1 MDLFPYPSRPNQAEF
16 VRTVERTMLE
26 HGHLVLESGTG
37 SGKTV
42 CALSG
47 ALQAALA
54 KGKKV
59 LYLTRTNSQEKQV
72 ILELR
77 RINEKVPVFG
87 VALQGRQGTCPL
99 VRRDKEMIAGTPEE
113 LSRIC
118 RDKRRR
124 VLEDRPG
131 GCRFFKGLQE
141 VDRDQLLDHC
151 RRTLPTAEELI
162 DHCDSLNICP
172 HEVMKELVGEARVVA
187 APYAYFFMPF
197 IRNSLLDW
205 MDCPMEDILLIV
217 DEAHNLPD
225 YTREIESFQLSRY
238 MLDMVAKEVEEFGDP
253 EVAKGVSVQDV
264 RRECAHLLEEAIDD
278 YLIDEDGL
286 IPPSFLEGGL
296 MSAFTSTSHSLLA
309 MSKLLMEQGEI
320 IRESRFAHGRL
331 PRSYT
336 HSLGAFL
343 SYWITLDE
351 ECFVKLVVG
360 GENPYLKAYC
370 IDPVVTTSALLGCG
384 GSLHMSGTL
393 VPLNEYRDSIGLP
406 LESGMVTFP
415 SPFPKEN
422 RRVFYMEDVSTKY
435 EELQSSPDMVQAM
448 EDHVVQ
454 VCNGVRRNTV
464 VFFPSYALM
473 DRFVNDGVS
482 RRISRKVHLE
492 ERGMAQLELMEVV
505 SRFKKESAQ
514 GQVLFAVM
522 GGRISEGIDFPEEEL
537 EVAIVIGIPYPRPT
551 AKQRALLHYFELKF
565 RKGWEYTVKGPAI
578 RKLQQ
583 AIGRL
588 IRTERDVGAALVLDR
603 RITQFS
609 DRLELV
615 ATERPLQD
623 IQQFFGERDRSKGS

>member
-1 MDLFPYPSRPNQAEF
+1 MDLFPYPPRPNQVEF
-16 VRTVERTMLE
+16 VRSVERTMLDQK
-26 HGHLVLESGTG
+26 HLVLESGTG

-54 KGKKV
+54 RGKKV
-59 LYLTRTNSQEKQV
+59 IYLTRTNSQEKQV

-77 RINEKVPVFG
+77 KINEKAPVFG

-99 VRRDKEMIAGTPEE
+99 VRRDKELSAGTPEE
-113 LSRIC
+113 LSRVC

-131 GCRFFKGLQE
+131 GCRFFKGLQDMDMAQ
-141 VDRDQLLDHC
+141 VLDHC

-162 DHCDSLNICP
+162 DYCDSLNICP
-172 HEVMKELVGEARVVA
+172 HEVMKELAHDARVVA

-205 MDCPMEDILLIV
+205 MECPMGDALLIV

-238 MLDMVAKEVEEFGDP
+238 ILDMVAKEVEEFGDP
-253 EVAKGVSVQDV
+253 EVIKGGSVKDV
-264 RRECAHLLEEAIDD
+264 HDECVRLLDEAIDE

-286 IPPSFLEGGL
+286 IPPSFVEEGL
-296 MSAFTSTSHSLLA
+296 MAAFTASSHSLSA
-309 MSKLLMEQGEI
+309 MAKLLMEQGDI
-320 IRESRFAHGRL
+320 IRETRFAQGRL
-331 PRSYT
+331 PRSFTY
-336 HSLGAFL
+336 SMGAFI
-343 SYWITLDE
+343 SYWLSLDE

-360 GENPYLKAYC
+360 GENPCLKAYC
-370 IDPVVTTSALLGCG
+370 IDPVVTTSAILGCG

-406 LESGMVTFP
+406 LDSPMVTFP

-422 RRVFYMEDVSTKY
+422 RRVFYVDDVSTKY
-435 EELQSSPDMVQAM
+435 EEMQSSPDMVDAI

-454 VCNGVRRNTV
+454 VCNGTRRNTV

-473 DRFVNDGVS
+473 DRFVEDGVS
-482 RRISRKVHLE
+482 RRISRKVHME
-492 ERGMAQLELMEVV
+492 GRGMAQLELMDVV
-505 SRFKKESAQ
+505 TRFKAASAE

-522 GGRISEGIDFPEEEL
+522 GGRISEGIDFPEDEL
-537 EVAIVIGIPYPRPT
+537 EVAIVVGIPYPRPT
-551 AKQRALLHYFELKF
+551 AKQRALLHYYELKF

-583 AIGRL
+583 SIGRL

-609 DRLELV
+609 DRLELTP
-615 ATERPLQD
+615 TEHPLQD
-623 IQQFFGERDRSKGS
+623 IQQFFRERGK

>member
-1 MDLFPYPSRPNQAEF
+1 M
-16 VRTVERTMLE
+16 VERTMRDK
-26 HGHLVLESGTG
+26 GHLVLESGTG

-54 KGKKV
+54 TGKKV

-77 RINEKVPVFG
+77 KINEKAPVFG
-87 VALQGRQGTCPL
+87 IALQGRQGTCPL
-99 VRRDKEMIAGTPEE
+99 IRRDKELSAGTPEE
-113 LSRIC
+113 LSKIC
-118 RDKRRR
+118 REKRRK
-124 VLEDRPG
+124 VLEGRSG
-131 GCRFFKGLQE
+131 GCRFFKGLQDLDME
-141 VDRDQLLDHC
+141 QLIDHC

-172 HEVMKELVGEARVVA
+172 HEVMKELAREARVVA
-187 APYAYFFMPF
+187 APYAYFFVPF

-205 MDCPMEDILLIV
+205 MDCPMEDVLLIV

-238 MLDMVAKEVEEFGDP
+238 ILEAVLKEVEEYGDP
-253 EVAKGVSVQDV
+253 EVAKGVSLNDV
-264 RRECAHLLEEAIDD
+264 RRECSQMLEDAIRD

-286 IPPSFLEGGL
+286 IPPSFLEEGL
-296 MSAFTSTSHSLLA
+296 MTAFTCTSRSLQA
-309 MSKLLMEQGEI
+309 MAKLIMEQGEI
-320 IRESRFAHGRL
+320 IRESRFAQGRL

-336 HSLGAFL
+336 FSLGAFL
-343 SYWITLDE
+343 SYWSTLDE

-360 GENPYLKAYC
+360 GENPCLKAYC
-370 IDPVVTTSALLGCG
+370 IDPVVTTSALLNCG
-384 GSLHMSGTL
+384 GSVHMSGTL

-406 LESGMVTFP
+406 HGTAMVTFP

-422 RRVFYMEDVSTKY
+422 RKVFYAEDVSTKY
-435 EELQSSPDMVQAM
+435 EEMQSSPEMVEVM

-454 VCNGVRRNTV
+454 VCNGVKRNTV

-473 DRFVNDGVS
+473 DRFLEDGVS

-492 ERGMAQLELMEVV
+492 ERGMAQLELMDVV
-505 SRFKKESAQ
+505 TRFKRLEEN

-537 EVAIVIGIPYPRPT
+537 ELAIVIGIPYPRPT
-551 AKQRALLHYFELKF
+551 AKQRALMHYYELKF
-565 RKGWEYTVKGPAI
+565 RKGWDYTVKGPAI

-583 AIGRL
+583 SIGRL

-603 RITQFS
+603 RITQFA
-609 DRLELV
+609 DRLDLT

-623 IQQFFGERDRSKGS
+623 IQAFFRERRR

>member
-1 MDLFPYPSRPNQAEF
+1 
-16 VRTVERTMLE
+16 MLDQ
-26 HGHLVLESGTG
+26 GHLVLESGTG

-72 ILELR
+72 IMELR
-77 RINEKVPVFG
+77 KMNERAPIFG
-87 VALQGRQGTCPL
+87 VAMQGRQGTCPL
-99 VRRDKEMIAGTPEE
+99 VRRDKELSAGTPEE

-124 VLEDRPG
+124 VLEGRSG
-131 GCRFFKGLQE
+131 GCRFFKGLQ
-141 VDRDQLLDHC
+141 DTDMDALLQHF
-151 RRTLPTAEELI
+151 RLTLPTAEELI

-172 HEVMKELVGEARVVA
+172 HEVMKEMVREARVVA

-205 MDCPMEDILLIV
+205 MDCPMDDILLIV

-225 YTREIESFQLSRY
+225 YTREIESFQLSRF
-238 MLDMVAKEVEEFGDP
+238 MLEAVAKEVEEYGDP
-253 EVAKGVSVQDV
+253 EVGKGVSLNDV
-264 RRECAHLLEEAIDD
+264 RQECGRLLDEAVRD

-286 IPPSFLEGGL
+286 IPPSFLEEGL
-296 MSAFTSTSHSLLA
+296 MAGFSASSRSLLA
-309 MSKLLMEQGEI
+309 MAKLIMEQGEI
-320 IRESRFAHGRL
+320 IRESRFAQGRL
-331 PRSYT
+331 PRSLTY
-336 HSLGAFL
+336 SLGAFL
-343 SYWITLDE
+343 SYWFTLDE

-360 GENPYLKAYC
+360 GENPCLKAYC

-406 LESGMVTFP
+406 MEAALVTFP

-422 RRVFYMEDVSTKY
+422 RRVFYVEDVSTKY
-435 EELQSSPDMVQAM
+435 EEMQSSPDMVQTM

-464 VFFPSYALM
+464 VFFPSYSLM
-473 DRFVNDGVS
+473 DRFVTDGVS

-492 ERGMAQLELMEVV
+492 GRGMAQLELMDVV
-505 SRFKKESAQ
+505 TRFKKGTED

-522 GGRISEGIDFPEEEL
+522 GGRISEGIDFPEDEL
-537 EVAIVIGIPYPRPT
+537 EVAIVVGIPYPRPT
-551 AKQRALLHYFELKF
+551 AKQRALLHYYELKF
-565 RKGWEYTVKGPAI
+565 RKGWEYTVRGPAI

-583 AIGRL
+583 SIGRL

-609 DRLELV
+609 DRLDLV
-615 ATERPLQD
+615 PTEHPAQD
-623 IQQFFGERDRSKGS
+623 IQQFFRDRGR

>member
-1 MDLFPYPSRPNQAEF
+1 
-16 VRTVERTMLE
+16 MLDQ
-26 HGHLVLESGTG
+26 GHLVLESGTG

-42 CALSG
+42 CALTG

-54 KGKKV
+54 RGNKV

-77 RINEKVPVFG
+77 KINEKAPIFG
-87 VALQGRQGTCPL
+87 VAIQGRQGTCPL
-99 VRRDKEMIAGTPEE
+99 VRRDKELSAGTPEE

-124 VLEDRPG
+124 VLEGRPG

-141 VDRDQLLDHC
+141 LDMNQLLEHY
-151 RRTLPTAEELI
+151 RSTLPTAEEMI

-172 HEVMKELVGEARVVA
+172 HEVMKELVKEARVVV

-197 IRNSLLDW
+197 IRNSLMDW
-205 MDCPMEDILLIV
+205 MDCSMEDVLLIV

-238 MLDMVAKEVEEFGDP
+238 MLGMVIKEVEEFGDP
-253 EVAKGVSVQDV
+253 ELAKGVRVHDV
-264 RRECAHLLEEAIDD
+264 CEACSLVLDEALRD

-286 IPPSFLEGGL
+286 IPPSLLEENL
-296 MSAFTSTSHSLLA
+296 MSAFTASSRSLMA

-320 IRESRFAHGRL
+320 IRESRFSQGRL
-331 PRSYT
+331 PRSLTY
-336 HSLGAFL
+336 SLGAFL
-343 SYWITLDE
+343 SYWLTLDE
-351 ECFVKLVVG
+351 ECFVKLVMG
-360 GENPYLKAYC
+360 GDNPCLKAYC
-370 IDPVVTTSALLGCG
+370 IDPVVTTSSLLGCR
-384 GSLHMSGTL
+384 GSVHMSGTL

-406 LESGMVTFP
+406 LETGLMIFP
-415 SPFPKEN
+415 TPFSKEN
-422 RRVFYMEDVSTKY
+422 RRVFYVEDVSTKY
-435 EELQSSPDMVQAM
+435 EEIQSSPDMVAAI

-464 VFFPSYALM
+464 VFFPSYSLM

-482 RRISRKVHLE
+482 RRISRRVHLE
-492 ERGMAQLELMEVV
+492 ERGMAQLELMDVV
-505 SRFKKESAQ
+505 TRFKEGRIE

-522 GGRISEGIDFPEEEL
+522 GGRISEGIDFPEDEL
-537 EVAIVIGIPYPRPT
+537 ELAIVIGIPYPRPT
-551 AKQRALLHYFELKF
+551 ARQRALLHYYELKF

-588 IRTERDVGAALVLDR
+588 IRTESDVGAALILDR

-609 DRLELV
+609 DRLDLV
-615 ATERPLQD
+615 STERPLQD
-623 IQQFFGERDRSKGS
+623 IQRFFREREGSKGS

>member
-1 MDLFPYPSRPNQAEF
+1 
-16 VRTVERTMLE
+16 VERVMLE
-26 HGHLVLESGTG
+26 RGHLVLESGTG

-42 CALSG
+42 CALTG
-47 ALQAALA
+47 ALQAALSR
-54 KGKKV
+54 GKKV

-77 RINEKVPVFG
+77 KINEKVPVFG

-99 VRRDKEMIAGTPEE
+99 IRRDKELNAGTPEE
-113 LSRIC
+113 LSKIC

-141 VDRDQLLDHC
+141 VDMEQLMEHC
-151 RRTLPTAEELI
+151 RSTLPTAEELI

-172 HEVMKELVGEARVVA
+172 HEVMKELVHEARVVT

-205 MDCPMEDILLIV
+205 MEVPMEDVLIIV

-238 MLDMVAKEVEEFGDP
+238 MLDAVAKEVEEYGDP
-253 EVAKGVSVQDV
+253 EVSKGVSLNDV
-264 RRECAHLLEEAIDD
+264 KEECSHLLDEAVRE
-278 YLIDEDGL
+278 YLIEEDGL
-286 IPPSFLEGGL
+286 IPPSFLEEGL
-296 MSAFTSTSHSLLA
+296 MSAFTSSSRSLQA
-309 MSKLLMEQGEI
+309 MSKLIMEQGEI
-320 IRESRFAHGRL
+320 IRETRFAQGRL

-336 HSLGAFL
+336 YSLGAFL
-343 SYWITLDE
+343 SYWLTLDE
-351 ECFVKLVVG
+351 ECFVKLVIG
-360 GENPYLKAYC
+360 GENPCLKAYC
-370 IDPVVTTSALLGCG
+370 IDPVVTTSAILGSG

-393 VPLNEYRDSIGLP
+393 APLNEYRDSIGLP
-406 LESGMVTFP
+406 YEASLMTLP
-415 SPFPKEN
+415 SPFPKDN
-422 RRVFYMEDVSTKY
+422 RRVFYVEDVSTKY
-435 EELQSSPDMVQAM
+435 EEMQSSPDMVRSM

-454 VCNGVRRNTV
+454 VCNGVPRNTV
-464 VFFPSYALM
+464 VFFPSYSLM
-473 DRFVNDGVS
+473 DRFVEDGVS
-482 RRISRKVHLE
+482 RRISRPVHLE
-492 ERGMAQLELMEVV
+492 ERGMAQLELMDVV
-505 SRFKKESAQ
+505 TRFKRASQE

-537 EVAIVIGIPYPRPT
+537 ELALVVGIPYPRPT
-551 AKQRALLHYFELKF
+551 AKQRALMHYYEMKF
-565 RKGWEYTVKGPAI
+565 RRGWEYTVKGPAI

-588 IRTERDVGAALVLDR
+588 IRTERDIGAALVLDR

-609 DRLELV
+609 DRLDLV
-615 ATERPLQD
+615 PTERPLQD
-623 IQQFFGERDRSKGS
+623 IQAFFREKGA

>member
-1 MDLFPYPSRPNQAEF
+1 
-16 VRTVERTMLE
+16 MLDR
-26 HGHLVLESGTG
+26 GHLVLESGTG

-54 KGKKV
+54 RGKKV

-77 RINEKVPVFG
+77 KINEVTPVFG

-99 VRRDKEMIAGTPEE
+99 VRRDKELSAGTPEE

-131 GCRFFKGLQE
+131 GCRFFKGLQD
-141 VDRDQLLDHC
+141 VDMGQLLEHC

-172 HEVMKELVGEARVVA
+172 HEVMKELVNEARVVA
-187 APYAYFFMPF
+187 APYAYFFVPF

-205 MDCPMEDILLIV
+205 MDCSMEDILLIV

-238 MLDMVAKEVEEFGDP
+238 MLEMVAKEVEEYGDP
-253 EVAKGVSVQDV
+253 EVAKGVSVHDV
-264 RRECAHLLEEAIDD
+264 REECGRLLEEAVRD

-286 IPPSFLEGGL
+286 IPPSYLEEGL
-296 MSAFTSTSHSLLA
+296 MSAFTANSHSLLA

-320 IRESRFAHGRL
+320 IRESRFAQGRL

-336 HSLGAFL
+336 FTLGAFL
-343 SYWITLDE
+343 SYWFSLDE

-360 GENPYLKAYC
+360 GENPLLKAYC

-384 GSLHMSGTL
+384 GTLHMSGTL

-406 LESGMVTFP
+406 METALVTFP

-422 RRVFYMEDVSTKY
+422 RRVFYVEDVSTKY
-435 EELQSSPDMVQAM
+435 DEIQSSPEMVQAI
-448 EDHVVQ
+448 EDHVVN

-464 VFFPSYALM
+464 VFFPSYSLM
-473 DRFVNDGVS
+473 DRFVADGVS

-492 ERGMAQLELMEVV
+492 ERGMAQLELMDVV
-505 SRFKKESAQ
+505 TRFKRSSEE

-522 GGRISEGIDFPEEEL
+522 GGRISEGIDFPEDEL
-537 EVAIVIGIPYPRPT
+537 EVAIVVGIPYPRPT
-551 AKQRALLHYFELKF
+551 AKQRALLHYYELKF

-583 AIGRL
+583 SIGRL

-603 RITQFS
+603 RICQFS
-609 DRLELV
+609 DRLDLV
-615 ATERPLQD
+615 STERPLQD
-623 IQQFFGERDRSKGS
+623 IQQFFRERGR

>member
-1 MDLFPYPSRPNQAEF
+1 
-16 VRTVERTMLE
+16 VRSVERTT
-26 HGHLVLESGTG
+26 HDGGHLVLESGTG

-47 ALQAALA
+47 ALQTALA
-54 KGKKV
+54 TGKKV

-77 RINEKVPVFG
+77 KINEKAPVFG

-99 VRRDKEMIAGTPEE
+99 VRRDKELSAGTPEE
-113 LSRIC
+113 LSKIC
-118 RDKRRR
+118 RDKRRK

-131 GCRFFKGLQE
+131 GCRFFKGLQ
-141 VDRDQLLDHC
+141 DLDMEQFIAHC
-151 RRTLPTAEELI
+151 KRTIPTAEELI

-172 HEVMKELVGEARVVA
+172 HEVMKELAREARVVA
-187 APYAYFFMPF
+187 APYAYFFVPF

-205 MDCPMEDILLIV
+205 MDCPIEDVLLIV

-238 MLDMVAKEVEEFGDP
+238 ILDAVLKEVEEYGDP
-253 EVAKGVSVQDV
+253 EVSKGVSLNDV
-264 RRECAHLLEEAIDD
+264 RTECSKLLDEAVRD

-286 IPPSFLEGGL
+286 IPPSFLEEGL
-296 MSAFTSTSHSLLA
+296 MTAFTCTSRSLQA
-309 MSKLLMEQGEI
+309 MAKLIMEQGEI
-320 IRESRFAHGRL
+320 IRESRFAQGRL

-336 HSLGAFL
+336 FSLGAFL
-343 SYWITLDE
+343 SYWSTLDE

-360 GENPYLKAYC
+360 GENACLKAYC
-370 IDPVVTTSALLGCG
+370 IDPVVTTSALLNCG
-384 GSLHMSGTL
+384 ASVHMSGTL
-393 VPLNEYRDSIGLP
+393 APLNEYRDSIGLP
-406 LESGMVTFP
+406 HAAAMVTFP
-415 SPFPKEN
+415 SPFPREN
-422 RRVFYMEDVSTKY
+422 RKVFYVEGVSTKY
-435 EELQSSPDMVQAM
+435 EEMQSSPEMVEVM

-454 VCNGVRRNTV
+454 VCNGVKRNTV

-473 DRFVNDGVS
+473 DRFLDDGVS
-482 RRISRKVHLE
+482 RRISRKVYLE
-492 ERGMAQLELMEVV
+492 ERGMPQLELMDVV
-505 SRFKKESAQ
+505 TRFKKLEEN

-522 GGRISEGIDFPEEEL
+522 GGRISEGIDFPEDEL
-537 EVAIVIGIPYPRPT
+537 ELAIVVGIPYPRPT
-551 AKQRALLHYFELKF
+551 AKQRALMHYYELKF

-583 AIGRL
+583 SIGRL

-603 RITQFS
+603 RITQFA

-615 ATERPLQD
+615 ATQRPLQD
-623 IQQFFGERDRSKGS
+623 IQAFFLERRR

>member
-1 MDLFPYPSRPNQAEF
+1 MG
-16 VRTVERTMLE
+16 ER
-26 HGHLVLESGTG
+26 GHMVLESGTG

-47 ALQAALA
+47 ALQVALA
-54 KGKKV
+54 GGKKV

-77 RINEKVPVFG
+77 SINEKVPVFG

-99 VRRDKEMIAGTPEE
+99 IRRDKELSAGTPEE
-113 LSRIC
+113 LSKIC

-131 GCRFFKGLQE
+131 GCRFFKGLQD
-141 VDRDQLLDHC
+141 VDMDQLFEHF
-151 RRTLPTAEELI
+151 RSTLPTAEEMI

-172 HEVMKELVGEARVVA
+172 HEVMKEMVKDAKVVA

-205 MDCPMEDILLIV
+205 MDVPMEDVLIIV

-225 YTREIESFQLSRY
+225 YTREIESFQLSRF
-238 MLDMVAKEVEEFGDP
+238 MLDAVGKEVEEYGDP
-253 EVAKGVSVQDV
+253 EVANGVSLNDV
-264 RRECAHLLEEAIDD
+264 RMECSRLLEEAVAE

-286 IPPSFLEGGL
+286 IPPSFLEEGL
-296 MSAFTSTSHSLLA
+296 MSAFTSTSRTLQA
-309 MSKLLMEQGEI
+309 MAKLIMEQGEI
-320 IRESRFAHGRL
+320 IRESRFSQGRL
-331 PRSYT
+331 PRSFTY
-336 HSLGAFL
+336 SLGAFL
-343 SYWITLDE
+343 SYWLTLDE

-360 GENPYLKAYC
+360 GENACLKAYC

-384 GSLHMSGTL
+384 GSVHMSGTL

-406 LESGMVTFP
+406 LETSLVTFP

-422 RRVFYMEDVSTKY
+422 RRVFYTEDVSTKY
-435 EELQSSPDMVQAM
+435 EEMQSSPDMVQMM
-448 EDHVVQ
+448 EDHVVH

-464 VFFPSYALM
+464 VFFPSYSLM
-473 DRFVNDGVS
+473 DRFVSDGVS
-482 RRISRKVHLE
+482 RRISRPVHLE
-492 ERGMAQLELMEVV
+492 ERGMAQLELMDVV
-505 SRFKKESAQ
+505 TRFKRTSHE

-522 GGRISEGIDFPEEEL
+522 GGRISEGIDFPEDEL
-537 EVAIVIGIPYPRPT
+537 ELAIVIGIPYPRPT
-551 AKQRALLHYFELKF
+551 AKQRALMHYYELKF
-565 RKGWEYTVKGPAI
+565 RRGWEYTVKGPAI

-588 IRTERDVGAALVLDR
+588 IRTENDVGAALVLDR
-603 RITQFS
+603 RITHFS
-609 DRLELV
+609 DRLELFP
-615 ATERPLQD
+615 TEHPLQD
-623 IQQFFGERDRSKGS
+623 IQAFFRDRGR

>member
-1 MDLFPYPSRPNQAEF
+1 
-16 VRTVERTMLE
+16 
-26 HGHLVLESGTG
+26 
-37 SGKTV
+37 TV

-47 ALQAALA
+47 ALQVALA

-77 RINEKVPVFG
+77 KINERTPIFG

-99 VRRDKEMIAGTPEE
+99 VRRDKELIAGTPEE

-124 VLEDRPG
+124 VLEGRSG
-131 GCRFFKGLQE
+131 GCRFYKGLQDTDME
-141 VDRDQLLDHC
+141 ELLEHF

-172 HEVMKELVGEARVVA
+172 HEVMKEMVKEARVVA

-205 MDCPMEDILLIV
+205 MDCPMDDILLIV

-225 YTREIESFQLSRY
+225 YTREIESFQLSRF
-238 MLDMVAKEVEEFGDP
+238 MLEAVAKEVEEYGDP
-253 EVAKGVSVQDV
+253 EVGKGVSLNDV
-264 RRECAHLLEEAIDD
+264 RQECERLLGEAVRG

-286 IPPSFLEGGL
+286 IPPSFLEEGL
-296 MSAFTSTSHSLLA
+296 MSGFTASSRSLLA
-309 MSKLLMEQGEI
+309 MSKLIMEQGEI
-320 IRESRFAHGRL
+320 IRESRFAQGRL

-336 HSLGAFL
+336 YSLGAFL
-343 SYWITLDE
+343 SYWFTLDE

-360 GENPYLKAYC
+360 GENPCLKAYC

-406 LESGMVTFP
+406 METALVTFP

-422 RRVFYMEDVSTKY
+422 RRVFYVEDVSTKY
-435 EELQSSPDMVQAM
+435 EEMQSSPDMVRTM

-464 VFFPSYALM
+464 VFFPSYSLM
-473 DRFVNDGVS
+473 DRFVTDGVS

-492 ERGMAQLELMEVV
+492 ERGMAQLELMDVV
-505 SRFKKESAQ
+505 TRFKRGTED

-522 GGRISEGIDFPEEEL
+522 GGRISEGIDFPEDEL
-537 EVAIVIGIPYPRPT
+537 EVAIVVGIPYPRPT
-551 AKQRALLHYFELKF
+551 AKQRALLHYYELKF
-565 RKGWEYTVKGPAI
+565 RKGWEYTVRGPAI

-603 RITQFS
+603 RITQFT
-609 DRLELV
+609 DRLDLV
-615 ATERPLQD
+615 PTEHPLQD
-623 IQQFFGERDRSKGS
+623 IQQFFRDQGK